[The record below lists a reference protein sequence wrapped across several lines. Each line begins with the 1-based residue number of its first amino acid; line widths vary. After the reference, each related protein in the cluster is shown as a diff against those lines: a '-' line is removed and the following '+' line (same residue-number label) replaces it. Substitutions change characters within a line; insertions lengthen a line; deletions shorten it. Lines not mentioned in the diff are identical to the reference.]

1 MGQVGGSGLYTPWR
15 GAYCYV
21 LIFFCK
27 VLFEK
32 DPSDHGSIL
41 FFVVFHF
48 CHFWAFFQFRAVFH
62 FGAFLHFWVVRGVR
76 GVRGGH

>member
-1 MGQVGGSGLYTPWR
+1 MDLVYIHPGGVRTAMYL
-15 GAYCYV
+15 
-21 LIFFCK
+21 FFCCK

-62 FGAFLHFWVVRGVR
+62 FGAFLHIWVGRGVR